1 LYQTDSRQGIGGDR
15 HSQRIQVRVLSSR
28 VSPTPSLLHVSYAFS
43 LYHVAVR
50 HSLASYEATEWAKR
64 QRASQ
69 VGSNSSNSAG
79 SAGAGDSQPS
89 NYDLFRLAARNLD
102 SGYSYS
108 LDIQEKYGLI

>member
-1 LYQTDSRQGIGGDR
+1 MNDIISPYHLAGPFDS
-15 HSQRIQVRVLSSR
+15 
-28 VSPTPSLLHVSYAFS
+28 Y
-43 LYHVAVR
+43 
-50 HSLASYEATEWAKR
+50 SLASYEATEWAKR
-64 QRASQ
+64 QRANQ
-69 VGSNSSNSAG
+69 QGSSTGSA

>member
-1 LYQTDSRQGIGGDR
+1 MNDILSPYHLAVPYDS
-15 HSQRIQVRVLSSR
+15 
-28 VSPTPSLLHVSYAFS
+28 Y
-43 LYHVAVR
+43 
-50 HSLASYEATEWAKR
+50 SLASYEATEWAKR

-69 VGSNSSNSAG
+69 QGSSAG
-79 SAGAGDSQPS
+79 CAGGGDSQPS